1 MLRRLLRIGQ
11 RGQAGPVQLIV
22 GLGNPGKEHAGNRH
36 NVGFQVLDRFA
47 SKHGLSFDRM
57 EFQGL
62 LAEGPLYGRAL
73 LLLKPLSFMN
83 RSGKVVKPVIS
94 KCRVELEDLL
104 VVYDDLDLP
113 LGRIRVR
120 SQGGSG
126 GHRGMD
132 SLISALG
139 TQAFSR
145 LRIGI
150 GRPDGSTPEEYV
162 LRDFTVDERIAM
174 EYAYE
179 EAVAAVECFIRR
191 GIDVTMERY
200 NQR

>member
-1 MLRRLLRIGQ
+1 MLRRLLRIGE
-11 RGQAGPVQLIV
+11 RGQAGPTELIV
-22 GLGNPGKEHAGNRH
+22 GLGNPGKERARNRH

-47 SKHGLSFDRM
+47 GKHGLSFDRM

-62 LAEGPLYGRAL
+62 LARGSLYGRSL
-73 LLLKPLSFMN
+73 FLLKPLSFMN
-83 RSGKVVKPVIS
+83 RSGAVVKPVMS
-94 KCRVELEDLL
+94 KHRVELEDLL
-104 VVYDDLDLP
+104 VIYDDLDLP
-113 LGRIRVR
+113 LGKLRVR

-150 GRPDGSTPEEYV
+150 GRPDGSAPEEYV
-162 LRDFTVDERIAM
+162 LRDFTVDESIAM
-174 EYAYE
+174 ESAYE
-179 EAVAAVECFIRR
+179 DAVAAVECFMRT
-191 GIDVTMERY
+191 GIAVTMERY